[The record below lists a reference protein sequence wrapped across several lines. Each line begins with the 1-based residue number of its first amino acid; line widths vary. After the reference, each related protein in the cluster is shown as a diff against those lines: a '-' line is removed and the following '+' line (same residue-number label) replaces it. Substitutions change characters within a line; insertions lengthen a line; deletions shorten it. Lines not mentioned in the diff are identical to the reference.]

1 MATRLDLPRG
11 RSAKAE
17 DGIDENPA
25 GDHRARDDA
34 IGSRRR
40 ATSYDVARLARVSQS
55 AVSRAFSA
63 GASVSPTMRAR
74 VLAAAR
80 QLGFTPNLLA
90 RSLIKQRSNIVALIV
105 TELTTRVTP
114 HILYRFGV
122 ELQRAGLHLLLF
134 TVEGESPDDAVMAQ
148 LLDYPLDGVVSCTT
162 LGADHLQ
169 RLRARGVPVV
179 LFNRV
184 SPSRAVASVRCDHVG
199 MAAALACK
207 LYAAGHRRFAFVRGP
222 EDAPVSRE
230 RERGFVSALQ
240 RLGVARIERLHG
252 DYSYQSGRV
261 AGRVLASRK
270 RRAQAVFCAND
281 TMALGVLDALRIDA
295 GLHVP
300 QDVSVVGF
308 DDVAEAGQGAY
319 NLTTVRPP
327 LDAMVARAI
336 ELLRAGP
343 GTGESIAQRVL
354 LPGQIIERASAR
366 L

>member
-1 MATRLDLPRG
+1 MASRLDRPRG
-11 RSAKAE
+11 RRAKGEGGIGE
-17 DGIDENPA
+17 D
-25 GDHRARDDA
+25 RA
-34 IGSRRR
+34 GSRRR

-74 VLAAAR
+74 VLAAAK

-90 RSLIKQRSNIVALIV
+90 RSLIKQRSNIVALVV

-114 HILYRFGV
+114 YILYRFGV

-134 TVEGESPDDAVMAQ
+134 TVDGESPDDAVMAQ

-162 LGADHLQ
+162 LGAEHLR
-169 RLRARGVPVV
+169 RLRARGVPLV

-199 MAAALACK
+199 MAAELAGK
-207 LYAAGHRRFAFVRGP
+207 LFAAGHRRFAFVTGP
-222 EDAPVSRE
+222 EDAPVSQE
-230 RERGFVSALQ
+230 REHGFVGALQ
-240 RLGVARIERLHG
+240 RLGVERVERFRG
-252 DYSYQSGRV
+252 DYSYQSGRE
-261 AGRVLASRK
+261 AGLVLAA
-270 RRAQAVFCAND
+270 RRRRPQAVFCAND

-295 GLHVP
+295 GLRVP

-308 DDVAEAGQGAY
+308 DDVADAGQGAY

-336 ELLRAGP
+336 ELLRAG
-343 GTGESIAQRVL
+343 GGARRSIARRVL
-354 LPGQIIERASAR
+354 LPGQIIVRGSAR